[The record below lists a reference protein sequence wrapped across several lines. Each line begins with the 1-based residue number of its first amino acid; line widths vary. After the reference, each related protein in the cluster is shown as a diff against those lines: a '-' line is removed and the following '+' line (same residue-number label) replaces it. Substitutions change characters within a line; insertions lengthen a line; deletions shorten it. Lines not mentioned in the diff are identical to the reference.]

1 MSQGKSE
8 TMPMQFFFLGGGGVE
23 AVCYDIVQVENVGFA
38 FKIQV
43 NKNPDFKS
51 DL

>member
-1 MSQGKSE
+1 
-8 TMPMQFFFLGGGGVE
+8 MPMQIFFCGVE
-23 AVCYDIVQVENVGFA
+23 AVYCGIVQVENVGFA

-43 NKNPDFKS
+43 TKNPDFKS